1 MKIVK
6 VTWIDS
12 CNSNMDW
19 LLVADIKN
27 WEDIEPIRIY
37 TYGAMVQEDENYV
50 VVAQNYGRDPE
61 QCSNLTSI
69 PKGCIK
75 EIQELEEL

>member
-1 MKIVK
+1 MKVVK

-12 CNSNMDW
+12 CNSNMNW
-19 LLVADIKN
+19 LLIEDIKN
-27 WEDIEPIRIY
+27 WKNIEPISIY
-37 TYGAMVQEDENYV
+37 TYGAMVQEDENYI
-50 VVAQNYGRDPE
+50 VVAQNYGKEPE

-75 EIQELEEL
+75 EIKELEEL